1 MNLKKILTGIGL
13 IGLNGGVPKG
23 DPGLLFSLLVS
34 RGKYNSND
42 FSKSRR
48 IQLILFISE
57 TFSSIFASVLFSI
70 PVASIS
76 T

>member
-42 FSKSRR
+42 FSKK
-48 IQLILFISE
+48 SE
-57 TFSSIFASVLFSI
+57 D
-70 PVASIS
+70 S
-76 T
+76 TNSFH